1 MSKDFINSSM
11 NHSLKFLDIIQSEL
25 IIKKMVERNK
35 KKKGNI
41 ADAHSFNLCIRAVS
55 QEIQR

>member
-1 MSKDFINSSM
+1 M
-11 NHSLKFLDIIQSEL
+11 NHSLKFLDIIQSDL